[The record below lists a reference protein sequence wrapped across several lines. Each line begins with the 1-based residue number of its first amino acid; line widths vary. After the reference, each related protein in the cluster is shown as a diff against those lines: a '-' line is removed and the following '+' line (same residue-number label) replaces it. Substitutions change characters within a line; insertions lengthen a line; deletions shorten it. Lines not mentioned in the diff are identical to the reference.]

1 MSNPTCSIDGCE
13 KPPRSNATGW
23 CEKHYYRH
31 RRTGTVEI
39 ATTFTCLAC
48 SAPIQKTGTGPKPKY
63 CNRACKGSLIRK
75 PPPADGRCMGCSAP
89 LPPQGKGKTR
99 KYCRKN
105 CIHLQTRRPASRQCT
120 RCDTVIDMTTRTT
133 EGHLRYPLY
142 TKVCVACK
150 KPNRYP
156 LTAAQLAER
165 DGPQCKG
172 CGIEVDFTAVKPD
185 PFSPSVDHIIPWS
198 RGGAN
203 ESHNLQLMHL
213 RCNIVKGVSLDK

>member
-1 MSNPTCSIDGCE
+1 MTDSTCTVADCD
-13 KPPRSNATGW
+13 KPILNKRNGW
-23 CEKHYYRH
+23 CQAHYH
-31 RRTGTVEI
+31 KARRWGEGVFSE
-39 ATTFTCLAC
+39 TFTCLTC
-48 SAPIQKTGTGPKPKY
+48 SATIHKTGTGPKPKY
-63 CNRACKGSLIRK
+63 CNRDCWREQFRRGV
-75 PPPADGRCMGCSAP
+75 PPIDGRCMGCSAV

-99 KYCRKN
+99 KFCNQNCR
-105 CIHLQTRRPASRQCT
+105 HLKTRRPAT
-120 RCDTVIDMTTRTT
+120 RNCRLCDAVIDMTTRTAN
-133 EGHLRYPLY
+133 GNLRYPAY
-142 TKVCVACK
+142 TKICTACK

-203 ESHNLQLMHL
+203 EAHNLQLMHL
-213 RCNIVKGVSLDK
+213 RCNIVKGTN